1 MRNNHSRIHKLGNTS
16 QLVYTKSCSE
26 IFLKPESL
34 DGILY
39 WHSVGVFAILWHI
52 LYLPKEFIAKANIE
66 RGVGTREI

>member
-1 MRNNHSRIHKLGNTS
+1 MRNNPQFRQYFTTRTPKAVPRFFS
-16 QLVYTKSCSE
+16 
-26 IFLKPESL
+26 KPESL

-52 LYLPKEFIAKANIE
+52 LYLPNAFIAKANID